1 MSAMGT
7 ITLTFARAGMELS
20 WRYGWALYLIQLSG
34 GRPPPLFGSVCVF
47 MISAALTQFMAGKSW
62 RRYQR
67 VLLRCVF
74 LSLSA
79 LMVLHQVL
87 YQTFPLLSLD
97 WIRHLLLDPKPLS
110 HWLTLML
117 TLACVYLIWH
127 GGQLL
132 VTGPRRYYPL
142 CMRFDKG
149 MGLFF
154 LLLITIAF
162 IESRPGF
169 HLAGREFLFLAIAY
183 LMFSLTAMSIA
194 RNESSV
200 ETSFLSGHRG
210 IGIILSVSILITLL
224 ATGIILFFYPYYSGL
239 SDSLSTLT
247 KDAAGTMDTVL
258 FGTLLFIFRTKEQT
272 RQAAETTAD
281 SQSLPLNDNTPT
293 ATDLDSVPLEGG
305 GGLFQSIVGW
315 SIFSIIGL
323 VLLGALAFFLIH
335 VIRLLLR
342 RSSGDVG
349 EPLPT
354 GWVGDFFR
362 TLLALILLLRDSMVS
377 LLRRVDS
384 AVLVFAQ
391 LLNWGRSSGIVMRQN
406 ETPSEYGIRLTEVF
420 PNLRVEIQQ
429 IVEGF
434 NREVYG
440 QSAAGKESLSHLQ
453 SALRRMK
460 GLRHWPMR
468 MKVWFFQ

>member
-1 MSAMGT
+1 MSAVGRM
-7 ITLTFARAGMELS
+7 TLTFARSGMELS
-20 WRYGWALYLIQLSG
+20 WRYAWALYLIQLAG
-34 GRPPPLFGSVCVF
+34 GRRLPLFGAVCVF
-47 MISAALTQFMAGKSW
+47 LIAASLTQLLAGRNW
-62 RRYQR
+62 RLYQR
-67 VLLRCVF
+67 MLAQAVCF
-74 LSLSA
+74 CLSA
-79 LMVLHQVL
+79 LLLVHQIS
-87 YQTFPLLSLD
+87 YHTSPLFSLD
-97 WIRHLLLDPKPLS
+97 WLSLLLLETKS
-110 HWLTLML
+110 MQQWL
-117 TLACVYLIWH
+117 I
-127 GGQLL
+127 LL
-132 VTGPRRYYPL
+132 VTLLGVLIIWQGGRILVASSRRYYLL
-142 CMRFDKG
+142 CTSFDKG

-154 LLLITIAF
+154 LLLIATAF
-162 IESRPGF
+162 IESRTGF

-200 ETSFLSGHRG
+200 ERSFLSGHRG
-210 IGIILSVSILITLL
+210 IGIIVSVSILITLL

-247 KDAAGTMDTVL
+247 KDAAGIMDTVL
-258 FGTLLFIFRTKEQT
+258 FGTLLFIFRTKQQT

-281 SQSLPLNDNTPT
+281 SQSLPVNDNTPL

-342 RSSGDVG
+342 RSRGDVG
-349 EPLPT
+349 EPLPA
-354 GWVGDFFR
+354 GWAADFFR
-362 TLLALILLLRDSMVS
+362 TLLALLLLLWDSMVS

-391 LLNWGRSSGIVMRQN
+391 LLNWGRSSGIVMRKN